1 MFENKLNTFFFLR
14 EEMLQECGKVL
25 EDRTV
30 PRVSKEL
37 AAGRLWLAG
46 DMGRERPDWKCPRR
60 EEL

>member
-1 MFENKLNTFFFLR
+1 
-14 EEMLQECGKVL
+14 MLQERGKVL

-60 EEL
+60 EER